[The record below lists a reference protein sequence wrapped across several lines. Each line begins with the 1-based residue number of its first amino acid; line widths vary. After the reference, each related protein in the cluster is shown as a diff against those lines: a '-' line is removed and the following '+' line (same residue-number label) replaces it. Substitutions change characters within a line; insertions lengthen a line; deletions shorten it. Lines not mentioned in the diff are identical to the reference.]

1 LPNFTVN
8 SPYEPAG
15 DQPAAIDSLVKSI
28 ESGNRYQTLLGVTG
42 SGKTEA
48 ALAIAARWPH
58 QEGFGVVLDVGANL
72 ECDANQL
79 REFAVLGEA
88 YYRAL
93 YKKKNPSIGLLNVGE
108 VGSSRLELQ
117 SSTELGSAPAADN
130 SLPMIWKAKGNSLK
144 AGLICPV
151 LSATC
156 VTA

>member
-1 LPNFTVN
+1 M
-8 SPYEPAG
+8 A
-15 DQPAAIDSLVKSI
+15 
-28 ESGNRYQTLLGVTG
+28 
-42 SGKTEA
+42 
-48 ALAIAARWPH
+48 
-58 QEGFGVVLDVGANL
+58 
-72 ECDANQL
+72 
-79 REFAVLGEA
+79 
-88 YYRAL
+88 
-93 YKKKNPSIGLLNVGE
+93 IGLLNVGE